1 MNGPADVHVEEVGV
15 LHRTA
20 GGVVQALDG
29 VTLDVP
35 GGTSVAVVGPSGCGK
50 STLLGLLGGL
60 DLPSTGSVR
69 VGSAVISALGE
80 RERAAFRRANVG
92 YVYQNDN
99 LLPFLTVEENLTFQL
114 ALNSD
119 SSTDPADAG
128 RLLARLG
135 LDALAQRVPDQLSG
149 GQRQRVAIARAVVH
163 RPRLLLADEPTGAL
177 DPRNAAVV
185 IDLLLEVGTGPRRHP
200 GGGDPRPG
208 GGPADGPHRRTA
220 RRRGDRGPPGGVPCW
235 LATSGAISS
244 ATRGAASRRWPASR
258 WVWAC
263 SRRCCSSSTDRP
275 RR

>member
-1 MNGPADVHVEEVGV
+1 
-15 LHRTA
+15 
-20 GGVVQALDG
+20 
-29 VTLDVP
+29 VP

-69 VGSAVISALGE
+69 VGSEVISALGE

-99 LLPFLTVEENLTFQL
+99 LLPFLTVEENLAFQL

-119 SSTDPADAG
+119 GSTDPADAG

-177 DPRNAAVV
+177 DPRNAGVV
-185 IDLLLEVGTGPRRHP
+185 IDLLLEVGQALGVTLIVATHDR
-200 GGGDPRPG
+200 
-208 GGPADGPHRRTA
+208 AAA
-220 RRRGDRGPPGGVPCW
+220 RRMGRIVELRDGVVTADLP
-235 LATSGAISS
+235 AV
-244 ATRGAASRRWPASR
+244 SRAG
-258 WVWAC
+258 
-263 SRRCCSSSTDRP
+263 
-275 RR
+275 

>member
-1 MNGPADVHVEEVGV
+1 VNRPADVHVEQVGV
-15 LHRTA
+15 VHRTA
-20 GGVVQALDG
+20 AGVVQALDG

-69 VGSAVISALGE
+69 VGSEVISALGE
-80 RERAAFRRANVG
+80 RQRAAFRRANVG

-99 LLPFLTVEENLTFQL
+99 LLPFLTVEENLAFQL
-114 ALNSD
+114 ALKSD
-119 SSTDPADAG
+119 GSTDPADSG
-128 RLLARLG
+128 RLLVRLG

-185 IDLLLEVGTGPRRHP
+185 IDLLLEVGQDLGATLVVATHDR
-200 GGGDPRPG
+200 
-208 GGPADGPHRRTA
+208 AAA
-220 RRRGDRGPPGGVPCW
+220 RRMGRIVELRD
-235 LATSGAISS
+235 GAVT
-244 ATRGAASRRWPASR
+244 ADLPAVSRAG
-258 WVWAC
+258 
-263 SRRCCSSSTDRP
+263 
-275 RR
+275 

>member
-1 MNGPADVHVEEVGV
+1 MTAPADVRVDAVSV
-15 LHRTA
+15 QHRTA
-20 GGVVQALDG
+20 AGGVQALDG
-29 VTLDVP
+29 VTLDIT

-60 DLPSTGSVR
+60 ALPTTGSVR
-69 VGSAVISALGE
+69 VGPLVLSALGE
-80 RERAAFRRANVG
+80 RQRAAFRRANVG

-119 SSTDPADAG
+119 GSTDRADAG

-185 IDLLLEVGTGPRRHP
+185 IDLLLEVGRDLGATVVVATH
-200 GGGDPRPG
+200 D
-208 GGPADGPHRRTA
+208 RTA
-220 RRRGDRGPPGGVPCW
+220 
-235 LATSGAISS
+235 
-244 ATRGAASRRWPASR
+244 ATRMGRIVELRDGTVASDVGAVSRAG
-258 WVWAC
+258 
-263 SRRCCSSSTDRP
+263 
-275 RR
+275 